1 VKREVERKTP
11 MSLTPLNLLAVFGA
25 GLLSFLSP
33 CVVALVP
40 GYLAYLS
47 GMSLEE
53 VKSRSSARWQVSLQA
68 LWFVLG
74 CTLFLTL
81 LGAAAALL
89 GSVLSVYQQ
98 VLERVGGLVLILLGI
113 ALTGLVPVPWVS
125 GEHRVQF
132 KPGPPTWWRSGLI
145 GMTFGAGWSACAG
158 PILGAVLVLTA
169 AGSVALLQGM
179 MVMLL
184 FALGQGVP
192 FVLVGLLVDRAGP
205 FLRRIRRSTAL
216 LTHIGGII
224 LILVGFFLLT
234 GLLNTAG

>member
-1 VKREVERKTP
+1 
-11 MSLTPLNLLAVFGA
+11 MSLAPLSFLAVFGA

-53 VKSRSSARWQVSLQA
+53 VKSRPSARWQVSLQA

-74 CTLFLTL
+74 CTLILML

-89 GSVLSVYQQ
+89 GSALSVYQQ

-113 ALTGLVPVPWVS
+113 ALTGLMPVPWVS

-132 KPGPPTWWRSGLI
+132 KPGPPAWWRSGLI

-169 AGSVALLQGM
+169 AGSVLLQGM
-179 MVMLL
+179 RVMLL

-192 FVLVGLLVDRAGP
+192 FLLVGLLVDRASP

-216 LTHIGGII
+216 LTRIGGVI

>member
-1 VKREVERKTP
+1 MP
-11 MSLTPLNLLAVFGA
+11 LTPLSLLAVFGA

-40 GYLAYLS
+40 GYLS
-47 GMSLEE
+47 GMSLEK

-89 GSVLSVYQQ
+89 GSALSVYQQ

-132 KPGPPTWWRSGLI
+132 KPGPPAWWRSGLI

-169 AGSVALLQGM
+169 VKSVVVLQGM

-192 FVLVGLLVDRAGP
+192 FLLVGLLVDRASP
-205 FLRRIRRSTAL
+205 FLRRIRRSTTL
-216 LTHIGGII
+216 LTRIGGVI

-234 GLLNTAG
+234 SLLNTAG

>member
-1 VKREVERKTP
+1 
-11 MSLTPLNLLAVFGA
+11 MFGA

-53 VKSRSSARWQVSLQA
+53 VKSRPSARWQVSLQA

-81 LGAAAALL
+81 LGAAAAFL
-89 GSVLSVYQQ
+89 GSALSVYQQ
-98 VLERVGGLVLILLGI
+98 ILERVGGLVLILLGI

-132 KPGPPTWWRSGLI
+132 KPGPPAWWRSGLI
-145 GMTFGAGWSACAG
+145 GMTFRGCRFCWSVSWWIVPVLSCGA
-158 PILGAVLVLTA
+158 
-169 AGSVALLQGM
+169 SVA
-179 MVMLL
+179 
-184 FALGQGVP
+184 P
-192 FVLVGLLVDRAGP
+192 
-205 FLRRIRRSTAL
+205 RRSSRASEESSSSW
-216 LTHIGGII
+216 
-224 LILVGFFLLT
+224 
-234 GLLNTAG
+234 